1 MLVVESTCKSQLDS
15 CPASRQGSGEEIT
28 AAGRGA
34 VGCHRVDLVKV
45 IETTDEAIRTSSIR
59 ATGHDYDVTAT
70 HRPFGTRSSRDLRS
84 MIRS

>member
-15 CPASRQGSGEEIT
+15 CPACRQGSGEEIT

-59 ATGHDYDVTAT
+59 PTGHDYDVTAT
-70 HRPFGTRSSRDLRS
+70 HRPFALNAKQP
-84 MIRS
+84 